1 MKKQQWKKEEV
12 DFLKKN
18 YPDFGVTY
26 CSLQLNRGK
35 DSIKKKAKRLNLK
48 VKQKTDRYNEK
59 SFSKIVKSSRS
70 YSDVVRRI
78 GLYVGHGNR
87 QTSKKYIEKYKL
99 NISHFDFKGEEKK
112 HRTGIKTPLKEIL
125 IENSS
130 YTYTSKLKE
139 KLYKEGIR
147 ERKCVL
153 CGQGEIWLGKKI
165 SLILDHINGINN
177 DNRIENLRIV
187 CPNCNATLDTFCNKN
202 NTYKKTVN
210 KNYCICGKLK
220 DKKAKVCLDCYE
232 KQKCRKIKKPPYE
245 QLLKEVKDNNY
256 CATGRKYEVS
266 DNTIRKWIKKYKEEL
281 N

>member
-177 DNRIENLRIV
+177 DNRIE
-187 CPNCNATLDTFCNKN
+187 KY
-202 NTYKKTVN
+202 NT
-210 KNYCICGKLK
+210 
-220 DKKAKVCLDCYE
+220 
-232 KQKCRKIKKPPYE
+232 
-245 QLLKEVKDNNY
+245 
-256 CATGRKYEVS
+256 S
-266 DNTIRKWIKKYKEEL
+266 
-281 N
+281 